1 MCGKQDVDEANT
13 WIWILTPSGK
23 AEKKAVLITI
33 RTVRMGHSMPHLSQ
47 DTPWAEDSVSSDP

>member
-13 WIWILTPSGK
+13 CIWILTPSGK

-33 RTVRMGHSMPHLSQ
+33 RTVHVGHSHAASEPGRSLGRRLSYI
-47 DTPWAEDSVSSDP
+47 